1 MWDLGLILS
10 ACAGALRGAARSLDE
25 EQAALGI
32 DALDE
37 LEIHPILRRGLTEAG
52 FGVISEQ
59 RYPQAG
65 SRPRRSEGDRCDIVL
80 TERPGDHLIDPLA
93 SHTLFG
99 ERGVE
104 PEAALWLEVKVVGQ
118 FSITDGM
125 ARANPGYTSG
135 LLSALTAD
143 VRKLAADDRIA
154 HGAALLVLFNSDE
167 RIAEHDLGQWTR
179 AVIERGLPISSPLC
193 ERFSITDRIG
203 NGIATVALVQT
214 HHM

>member
-10 ACAGALRGAARSLDE
+10 SCADALRDAARASAE

-37 LEIHPILRRGLTEAG
+37 LEIHPILKRGLADAG
-52 FGVISEQ
+52 FGVLAEQ

-65 SRPRRSEGDRCDIVL
+65 ERPRRSEGDRCDIVL
-80 TERPGDHLIDPLA
+80 TERPGEHLIDPLA

-99 ERGVE
+99 AQGVE

-118 FSITDGM
+118 FAITDGA
-125 ARANPGYTSG
+125 ARPNPGYSAG
-135 LLSALTAD
+135 LLTTLTAD
-143 VRKLAADDRIA
+143 VRKLASDSRIA
-154 HGAALLVLFNSDE
+154 HGCALLVLFNTDRS
-167 RIAEHDLGQWTR
+167 IAEHDLAQWTK
-179 AVIERGLPISSPLC
+179 AALQRGLPVSSPLC
-193 ERFSITDRIG
+193 EHFAITDRIG
-203 NGIATVALVQT
+203 NGVATVALVQT

>member
-10 ACAGALRGAARSLDE
+10 ACAHALQEVARSLDE

-37 LEIHPILRRGLTEAG
+37 LEIHPILRNGLTDAG
-52 FGVISEQ
+52 FGVLAEQ

-65 SRPRRSEGDRCDIVL
+65 SRPKRSEGDRCDIVL
-80 TERPGDHLIDPLA
+80 TDQPGEHLIDPLA

-99 ERGVE
+99 GRGVE
-104 PEAALWLEVKVVGQ
+104 SEAALWIEIKVVGQ
-118 FSITDGM
+118 FSVIDDM
-125 ARANPGYTSG
+125 ARANPGYSAG
-135 LLSALTAD
+135 LLSLLMAD

-167 RIAEHDLGQWTR
+167 SVAEHDLAQWTR
-179 AVIERGLPISSPLC
+179 TAIEKGLPISSPLC
-193 ERFSITDRIG
+193 ERFAISDRIG
-203 NGIATVALVQT
+203 NGVATVALVQV

>member
-10 ACAGALRGAARSLDE
+10 ACAEALRDAARRLDE

-37 LEIHPILRRGLTEAG
+37 LEIHPILRRGLVAAG
-52 FGVISEQ
+52 FGVIAEQ

-65 SRPRRSEGDRCDIVL
+65 ARPRRSEGDRCDIVL
-80 TERPGDHLIDPLA
+80 TEHQGEHLIDPLA

-143 VRKLAADDRIA
+143 VRKLASDDRIA

-179 AVIERGLPISSPLC
+179 SAIERGLPISSPLC
-193 ERFSITDRIG
+193 ERFAISDRIG
-203 NGIATVALVQT
+203 NGVATVALVQT